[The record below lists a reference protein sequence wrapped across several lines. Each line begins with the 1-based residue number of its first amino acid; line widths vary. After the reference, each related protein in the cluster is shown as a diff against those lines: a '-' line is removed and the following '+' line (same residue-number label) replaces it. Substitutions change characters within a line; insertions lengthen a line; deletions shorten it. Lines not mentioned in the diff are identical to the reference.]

1 MKKTAAFI
9 LALSLLAHSFAVEYG
24 GTLGESVELY
34 TNDFDPVAMEEKTKL
49 TLFFRAP
56 FGPSSYFAA
65 EGNATPTYDVND
77 LTEIS
82 DGDFVCPLDLTLFKF
97 AHAIKQENAASVNLA
112 AGRFAVAD
120 STGLILNQPAD
131 GLSAAYNSQSIV
143 VSGYAGY
150 TGLLNGHNATIINGD
165 IDKSNN
171 DFYYLA
177 SPFIIGQASVYFPY
191 LFFNQ
196 SLGVEGLTAIGT
208 KGPNGDNADYN
219 RFYGTLSLNGS
230 VGKNKFYVLST
241 TFGAEVIDGDFDKLS
256 NLSQLSFTYYMP
268 EFYDSQVTATALY
281 ASGKQG
287 PFAAFTGLSS
297 MEATY
302 SAFAPE
308 YSGLLKAG
316 LCGTMK
322 PMSNLLASLG
332 TDIVFSCPKEDF
344 EYAGVQFYGTVVYQ
358 LYTDMQLGL
367 MAHQYV
373 GDDKNENET
382 SLTLCFT
389 MAF

>member
-1 MKKTAAFI
+1 MKKTAVFI
-9 LALSLLAHSFAVEYG
+9 LALSLFAHSFAVEYG

-34 TNDFDPVAMEEKTKL
+34 TNDFDPVAMDEKTKL

-65 EGNATPTYDVND
+65 EGNVTPTYKANDV
-77 LTEIS
+77 TEIN
-82 DGDFVCPLDLTLFKF
+82 DGDFECPLDVTLFKF
-97 AHAIKQENAASVNLA
+97 AHAIRQENAASLNFA

-120 STGLILNQPAD
+120 STGFILNQPID
-131 GLSAAYNSQSIV
+131 GVSAAYNSQRLV

-150 TGLLNGHNATIINGD
+150 TGLLNGLNFTILNGD
-165 IDKSNN
+165 VDKSNN
-171 DFYYLA
+171 DFYYMA

-196 SLGVEGLTAIGT
+196 SLGIEGLTAIGT

-219 RFYGTLSLNGS
+219 RFYGTVSLSGS
-230 VGKNKFYVLST
+230 VGPQKFYLLST

-256 NLSQLSFTYYMP
+256 NLSQLSFTYYIP
-268 EFYDSQVTATALY
+268 QFYDSQVTGSVLY

-287 PFAAFTGLSS
+287 SFAAFTGLSS

-316 LCGTMK
+316 LCGTIK
-322 PMSNLLASLG
+322 PKDNLLASLG
-332 TDIVFSCPKEDF
+332 TDVVFACPKEDF
-344 EYAGVQFYGTVVYQ
+344 EYAGIQVYGSVVYQ

-382 SLTLCFT
+382 SLTLSFT